1 MRVRAVSGGDY
12 RSLPRLPPPDYHE
25 VERTLSGAVAR
36 LIQAEELL
44 RAMGHEPRNLQRI
57 RAEVEEIVRWL
68 QRR

>member
-1 MRVRAVSGGDY
+1 MAALAVSGGDN

-25 VERTLSGAVAR
+25 VERTLSSAVAR

>member
-1 MRVRAVSGGDY
+1 MRVRAVSGGDH